1 MNICGF
7 AGYSGAGKTTLVESI
22 VTELR
27 ARGLSASVIK
37 HAHESFDVDTPGKD
51 SHRHREA
58 GAYEVML
65 VSKQR
70 MAILREWEL
79 EAEPRIQDIVAEM
92 SPVDWLL
99 VEGFKFASIPKL
111 EVWREANA
119 KPPIYPHDPYVIAI
133 ITEANQVLPEATN
146 RVQLDINQPLQVVD
160 FMLGNTTRF
169 ELTELLKT

>member
-27 ARGLSASVIK
+27 LRGFSASVIK
-37 HAHESFDVDTPGKD
+37 HAHESFDVDKPGKD

-79 EAEPRIQDIVAEM
+79 EAEPRIQDIVGEM

-99 VEGFKFASIPKL
+99 VEGFKAASIPKL
-111 EVWREANA
+111 EVWREANN
-119 KPPIYPHDPYVIAI
+119 KPIIYPNDPYVIAI
-133 ITEANQVLPEATN
+133 VSEANKALPEPTERA
-146 RVQLDINQPLQVVD
+146 QLDINDPVQVVD
-160 FMLGNTTRF
+160 YMLANATRF
-169 ELTELLKT
+169 EYME